1 MPARSGKA
9 FLKGLS
15 APRNIWMNGERIS
28 DIVEHPSLSGAAHSL
43 AEVYDLQLQ
52 HSNIC
57 LGIDP
62 DTDDK
67 INLAHI
73 VPRSKEA
80 LLNRHKCLEKIAQFS
95 VGLMGRT
102 PDYLN
107 LTFAGFI
114 GDKLTWAAHGND
126 EGAENITAYQKKLAN
141 ADWALTHAIV
151 SPSSDKSVGDVP
163 QKNDHVAVHKVE
175 DTENGILIRGAKAL
189 ATLAPFAD
197 ELSVYPRTPMPIG
210 TENYMLAFAIPISTP
225 GLKFL
230 CRDSMSMIRNDFD
243 HPFSGRFDE
252 QDAFVI
258 FDDVEVPRDRVF
270 IDGNINVYN
279 SVMTKTW
286 MPNIM
291 QQTMIRAQVKLMF
304 AWALGRRMAEVIN
317 DNSAATQKMLGEIW
331 CYAEFARSAIANS
344 ETEALSHQD
353 NFWTPAAQPLYAL
366 RCMLPFWFPKVS
378 EYLKLIGSHYMFS
391 APRAANMKDPEM
403 KHLIDSYLGG
413 AASVT
418 AEDRAQIFRLGWD
431 FIGTEMAGRNEQYE
445 RFYLGSGSRNLQN
458 VMRVAKTYASDCLVD
473 QFLHEEL

>member
-1 MPARSGKA
+1 MPARCGEA
-9 FLKGLS
+9 FIQGLKN
-15 APRNIWMNGERIS
+15 PRNIWMNGQRIS
-28 DIVEHPSLSGAAHSL
+28 DVVGHPALSGAAHSL
-43 AEVYDLQLQ
+43 AEVYDLQLK
-52 HSNIC
+52 HSDIC

-62 DTDDK
+62 ETNDN

-80 LLNRHKCLEKIAQFS
+80 LIRRHKCLEKIAQFS

-107 LTFAGFI
+107 LTFAGFS
-114 GDKLTWAAHGND
+114 GNKSNWAAHGNE
-126 EGAENITAYQKKLAN
+126 EGGENLIAYQKQLAN

-151 SPSSDKSVGDVP
+151 SPTSEKSSGNVP
-163 QKNDHVAVHKVE
+163 HEADNMAVHKVE
-175 DTENGILIRGAKAL
+175 NTENGILIRGSKAL

-210 TENYMLAFAIPISTP
+210 AEKYMLAFVIPVSTP

-230 CRDSMSMIRNDFD
+230 CRDSMSVKRNDFD

-258 FDDVEVPRDRVF
+258 FDDVEVPRERIF
-270 IDGNINVYN
+270 IDGNREVYN
-279 SVMTKTW
+279 NVMTKTH

-304 AWALGRRMAEVIN
+304 AWALGRRMAEIIN
-317 DNSAATQKMLGEIW
+317 DNSEATQKMLGEIW
-331 CYAEFARSAIANS
+331 CYAEFTRSAITNS
-344 ETEALSHQD
+344 EAEASAHGD
-353 NFWTPAAQPLYAL
+353 NFWTPSAPPLHAL
-366 RCMLPFWFPKVS
+366 RCMLPYWFPKVS

-391 APRAANMKDPEM
+391 APRAASINDPEM
-403 KHLIDSYLGG
+403 KHLIDLYLGG
-413 AASVT
+413 TANVT
-418 AEDRAQIFRLGWD
+418 AEQRAQIFRLGWD

-458 VMRVAKTYASDCLVD
+458 VLGVARTDASDDLLD
-473 QFLHEEL
+473 QFL

>member
-9 FLKGLS
+9 FLEGLS
-15 APRNIWMNGERIS
+15 APRNIWMNGERVS
-28 DIVEHPSLSGAAHSL
+28 DIVDHPALSGAAHSI
-43 AEVYDLQLQ
+43 AEVYDLQLKY
-52 HSNIC
+52 SDVC
-57 LGIDP
+57 LGTDP
-62 DTDDK
+62 DTKDN

-73 VPRSKEA
+73 IPRSKGA

-107 LTFAGFI
+107 LTFAGFS
-114 GDKLTWAAHGND
+114 GDRSTWATHGNE
-126 EGAENITAYQKKLAN
+126 EGAENLAAYQRQLSH

-151 SPSSDKSVGDVP
+151 SPSSDKSGVDP
-163 QKNDHVAVHKVE
+163 RHKAEHVAVHKVE
-175 DTENGILIRGAKAL
+175 DTENGILIRGSKAL

-197 ELSVYPRTPMPIG
+197 EISVYPRTPMPIG
-210 TENYMLAFAIPISTP
+210 TEDFMLAFAVPISTP

-230 CRDSMSMIRNDFD
+230 CRDSMSMERNDFD

-258 FDDVEVPRDRVF
+258 FDDVEVPRERVF
-270 IDGNINVYN
+270 IDGNVDVYN

-291 QQTMIRAQVKLMF
+291 QQTMIRAQVKLSF
-304 AWALGRRMAEVIN
+304 AWALGRRMAKVIN
-317 DNSAATQKMLGEIW
+317 DNSEATQKMLGEIW

-344 ETEALSHQD
+344 ETEAVAHRD
-353 NFWTPAAQPLYAL
+353 NFWTPSAQPLYAL

-403 KHLIDSYLGG
+403 KHLIDLYLGG
-413 AASVT
+413 AADVT
-418 AEDRAQIFRLGWD
+418 AEDRAQVFRLSWD
-431 FIGTEMAGRNEQYE
+431 FVGTEMAGRNEQYE

-458 VMRVAKTYASDCLVD
+458 VLRVAKTAESDGLVD
-473 QFLHEEL
+473 QFL